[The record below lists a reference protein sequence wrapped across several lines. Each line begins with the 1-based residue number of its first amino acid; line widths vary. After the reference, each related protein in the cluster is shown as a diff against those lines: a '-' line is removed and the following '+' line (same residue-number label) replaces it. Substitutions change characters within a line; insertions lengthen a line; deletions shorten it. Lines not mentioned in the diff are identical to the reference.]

1 MLVHFSNTT
10 VTQRIKLSAF
20 YLSRVLYVQEL
31 NWMRNK
37 IECSICGTPAP
48 EPRSHKPW
56 TNERSSSFMKA
67 RLSGRGSIHNTI
79 IPNCILLMVSSF
91 SITCLIVKNKH
102 RFALVCCHQVSLVV
116 ASSCQARHSAFHD
129 GREMSF
135 PTSFFTQ
142 TASKQFKISD
152 EKTFTP

>member
-1 MLVHFSNTT
+1 
-10 VTQRIKLSAF
+10 
-20 YLSRVLYVQEL
+20 
-31 NWMRNK
+31 MRNK
-37 IECSICGTPAP
+37 IECSICGAPAP

-79 IPNCILLMVSSF
+79 IPDCIRLMVSSF

-102 RFALVCCHQVSLVV
+102 RFALVCCHQVTLVV

-129 GREMSF
+129 GRECHSQLPFSLKLPQNILKYQTKKPLNLAANSLSF
-135 PTSFFTQ
+135 THKKVQ
-142 TASKQFKISD
+142 KQL
-152 EKTFTP
+152 